1 MTTAVPDATART
13 LDGGSGCRALAL
25 ARRRRRLAARLV
37 LTSALLAGPAAAQLP
52 PSPAA
57 LAEQAQPVRVVCIAD
72 RPEAFLRDETFRT
85 HVLARLPAALPL
97 GEETDPVRRLRAL
110 VVPLGG
116 RYLVPVGS
124 AFVVDPAQRHLVS
137 TWHVVT
143 ACIGEPGSGR
153 RLGVLQPDGADVAMQ
168 LAEHLPDRRFQDA
181 SGRPVQLV
189 QAVCRDPAIP
199 CDADLPRGNGTPAPT
214 GAERRRQLD
223 NLLTY
228 APDLAVLRL
237 PAAVQAAPLAL
248 ALQQPL
254 DDQMRL
260 VVRSFGPVP
269 VGVGEADAAA
279 RLHLLA
285 PRSLAAVYTG
295 PHQVSGRRPGG
306 QPEDE
311 VHARLHR
318 LAASVQP
325 GDAGAPV
332 LRGLGVVGVVTML
345 LDPARAPGGAPSG
358 AGPAPAYAVPVTVL
372 AGFLNLLE
380 VPYVTA
386 APDPLPR
393 PLTVDALS
401 NPPPAA
407 AAWWADPQHLM
418 LGSAVALAL
427 LAALAFGLLA
437 RRRPSSLSPLANA
450 VAPFPPAG
458 SAQARTTAR
467 TSARTTVRLDPAQL
481 HAVAMPTAALDP
493 PPAMPAAD
501 VPLVAA
507 ADVSSPAAAGV
518 QLRASAGPLAPSVY
532 SLPMPNGGTTLFA
545 GRDPLSCQVVFPAAT
560 DEISAVHACFVWD
573 APRRTLGLRDLSSSG
588 SWLNGQRVDPGRTVP
603 LADGD
608 RVDLGG
614 PDINR
619 FTVALPGAAVAP
631 EDPR

>member
-1 MTTAVPDATART
+1 MTTVVPDATART
-13 LDGGSGCRALAL
+13 LDSGSGCRALGL
-25 ARRRRRLAARLV
+25 ARRRRRRATRLALA
-37 LTSALLAGPAAAQLP
+37 SALLAGPAAAQLP

-97 GEETDPVRRLRAL
+97 GEEADPVRRLRAL

-137 TWHVVT
+137 SWQVVT

-153 RLGVLQPDGADVAMQ
+153 RVGVLQPDGVDVAVQ
-168 LAEHLPDRRFQDA
+168 RAEHLPDRRFQDA

-189 QAVCRDPAIP
+189 QAVCRDPAAP
-199 CDADLPRGNGTPAPT
+199 CQADLPPGSDTPGPT

-228 APDLAVLRL
+228 APDLAVLRV
-237 PAAVQAAPLAL
+237 PVAVQAAPMAL

-285 PRSLAAVYTG
+285 PRSGAAVYTG

-306 QPEDE
+306 QPGDE

-318 LAASVQP
+318 LAATVQP

-332 LRGLGVVGVVTML
+332 LRGPGVVGVVTTL
-345 LDPARAPGGAPSG
+345 LDPARAPGGVQPGS
-358 AGPAPAYAVPVTVL
+358 GPAPAYAVPVTVL

-386 APDPLPR
+386 APEPLLRPPAGDPLR
-393 PLTVDALS
+393 Q
-401 NPPPAA
+401 PPAVA
-407 AAWWADPQHLM
+407 SSWWADPQRLM
-418 LGSAVALAL
+418 LGGALALAL

-437 RRRPSSLSPLANA
+437 RRRPPRPLPLVNA
-450 VAPFPPAG
+450 PAPTPTAWPT
-458 SAQARTTAR
+458 QARTSTR
-467 TSARTTVRLDPAQL
+467 TSLRVDPSQL
-481 HAVAMPTAALDP
+481 HAVAMPTAALDAP
-493 PPAMPAAD
+493 PDAAAVAPPAAAS
-501 VPLVAA
+501 AA
-507 ADVSSPAAAGV
+507 ASPAAAQSAAAV
-518 QLRASAGPLAPSVY
+518 QLRASAGPLAPSVF
-532 SLPMPNGGTTLFA
+532 SLPMPNGGTTLFV

-560 DEISAVHACFVWD
+560 HEISAVHACFVWD
-573 APRRTLGLRDLSSSG
+573 APRLSLGLRDLSSSG
-588 SWLNGQRVDPGRTVP
+588 SWLNGQRVDPGRTLP

-619 FTVALPGAAVAP
+619 FTVALPRAAVAS
-631 EDPR
+631 ENPR